1 MIELFGYSIE
11 ETVLFAKALE
21 LSIWAVVTFFS
32 VKIIPRIPKFLDDW
46 VDQYHKMDLSEA
58 AHKELANAIRFV
70 IYILS
75 FYVLFMLLGV
85 SNVFSNKYYQ
95 LILLFFV
102 MKISLAVLRPSIRK
116 IDEKMESID
125 LSEHTHK
132 MIENII
138 SYTIYTIAFFAALS
152 ILGYTSVFT
161 GFIAGAGVI
170 GITIGFAAKDVV
182 SNTLAGIFIAFDK
195 PLRYGE
201 VVEIQG
207 KLGVVDEI
215 GLRMTKL
222 KTFDNKVIMIP
233 NLIINS
239 NPVINYTREKNRRI
253 EVDVGIA
260 YESDLKTA
268 MEIMKKVPQKI
279 KGAIVGDSKKPVQVL
294 LENFGAS
301 SIDLQLKFWL
311 DTKKGNLV
319 DAQSDA
325 KRIILNE
332 FSKHDVEIPYPKQ
345 VIISE
350 PAGKVPPFIPQQK
363 KVAKKKKKT
372 K

>member
-1 MIELFGYSIE
+1 
-11 ETVLFAKALE
+11 
-21 LSIWAVVTFFS
+21 
-32 VKIIPRIPKFLDDW
+32 
-46 VDQYHKMDLSEA
+46 
-58 AHKELANAIRFV
+58 
-70 IYILS
+70 
-75 FYVLFMLLGV
+75 
-85 SNVFSNKYYQ
+85 
-95 LILLFFV
+95 
-102 MKISLAVLRPSIRK
+102 
-116 IDEKMESID
+116 
-125 LSEHTHK
+125 
-132 MIENII
+132 
-138 SYTIYTIAFFAALS
+138 
-152 ILGYTSVFT
+152 
-161 GFIAGAGVI
+161 
-170 GITIGFAAKDVV
+170 
-182 SNTLAGIFIAFDK
+182 
-195 PLRYGE
+195 
-201 VVEIQG
+201 
-207 KLGVVDEI
+207 
-215 GLRMTKL
+215 
-222 KTFDNKVIMIP
+222 
-233 NLIINS
+233 
-239 NPVINYTREKNRRI
+239 
-253 EVDVGIA
+253 
-260 YESDLKTA
+260 